1 MRLFGDLILRIII
14 ILIGFTFAVIAAGMF
29 LSFGLVSEYFAEF
42 FANLDQSTN
51 FEGVSIFMVGI
62 LIGLHAGTVA
72 FFPAMIV
79 IAIAELMRWRGLIAN
94 LLLGGLC
101 ALFVGVMRSTF
112 GNSQTLSENTLI
124 ILLATGF
131 IGGFIYWIFAGRKAG
146 AWMDKQAQPVT

>member
-1 MRLFGDLILRIII
+1 MRLFGDLILRIIM
-14 ILIGFTFAVIAAGMF
+14 ILIGFFFAVMAAGMF

-42 FANLDQSTN
+42 FADVDQSTS

-62 LIGLHAGTVA
+62 YMGLHVGASA
-72 FFPAMIV
+72 FFPTMVIV
-79 IAIAELMRWRGLIAN
+79 AIAELMRWRGLITN

-101 ALFVGVMRSTF
+101 ALFVGVIRSTF

-131 IGGFIYWIFAGRKAG
+131 IGGFVYWLFAGRKAG
-146 AWMDKQAQPVT
+146 AWMEKQA